1 MLSMIFN
8 NALWLS
14 KRSAYIAA
22 TVSEPTEKET
32 KEMLNCLKQS
42 AGHFKYVQDNL
53 VNKIIKTDVNKPQT
67 YSDTNDSI
75 ISTYINQSKA
85 EAQESTS
92 L

>member
-14 KRSAYIAA
+14 KHSAYIAA

-53 VNKIIKTDVNKPQT
+53 VNKIIKKDVNKPQ